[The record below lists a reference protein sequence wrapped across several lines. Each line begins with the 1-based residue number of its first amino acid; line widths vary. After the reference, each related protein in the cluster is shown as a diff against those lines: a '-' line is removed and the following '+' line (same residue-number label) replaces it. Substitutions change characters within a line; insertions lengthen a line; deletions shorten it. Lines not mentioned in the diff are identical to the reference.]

1 MKESCLY
8 NWATKQMMRGSFS
21 WQKYTQLI
29 NEKGTEF
36 TIFWSSKW
44 INGCR
49 HQSSV
54 TTSITERDNH
64 LYVSTEE
71 HIITSETVL
80 QKKKK
85 KLSLNLI
92 KPLGPTTNLQE
103 IKGLKNMLTP
113 HGEGII
119 KSEWINYLV
128 SSKIKIHQGK

>member
-1 MKESCLY
+1 MDVDRY
-8 NWATKQMMRGSFS
+8 
-21 WQKYTQLI
+21 
-29 NEKGTEF
+29 
-36 TIFWSSKW
+36 
-44 INGCR
+44 
-49 HQSSV
+49 QSSV

-80 QKKKK
+80 QKKKI
-85 KLSLNLI
+85 LSLNLI

-119 KSEWINYLV
+119 KSE
-128 SSKIKIHQGK
+128 